1 MAETFINA
9 TGQATTL
16 GATIYTVPA
25 STTSM
30 LIGINLA
37 NITGAPITA
46 SVQIGS
52 TYIIRDVLIPNG
64 SALSVLD
71 GKIVLETTDT
81 LVVTASA
88 DTSLDVV
95 LSILEIT

>member
-9 TGQATTL
+9 TGQATTG

-37 NITGAPITA
+37 NITGASVTA

-52 TYIIRDVLIPNG
+52 TYIIRDATIPTG